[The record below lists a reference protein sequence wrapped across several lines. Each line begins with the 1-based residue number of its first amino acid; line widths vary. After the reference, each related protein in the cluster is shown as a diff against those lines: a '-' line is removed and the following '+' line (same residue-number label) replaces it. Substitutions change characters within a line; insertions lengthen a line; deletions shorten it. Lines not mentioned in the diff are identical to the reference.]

1 MRVSLLPRLIAT
13 FAAQHGGVKLRE
25 KRSEA
30 SGHLLS
36 SLLNYLSSRRGMKT
50 DKAGPGC
57 RAETNRERVE
67 RNANKITKH
76 SRARTGSLVM
86 ESQQV
91 KRARPSDG
99 STGHRPYYAVTVC
112 WRGTV
117 LGIGGGAPPTPCW
130 DPLWRQTDRQMEE
143 LRGPF
148 LEKKKPC
155 HLLRTPTL

>member
-57 RAETNRERVE
+57 RAETNRERVK
-67 RNANKITKH
+67 RNANKMTV
-76 SRARTGSLVM
+76 RMRMRT
-86 ESQQV
+86 
-91 KRARPSDG
+91 RR
-99 STGHRPYYAVTVC
+99 
-112 WRGTV
+112 
-117 LGIGGGAPPTPCW
+117 IG
-130 DPLWRQTDRQMEE
+130 
-143 LRGPF
+143 
-148 LEKKKPC
+148 
-155 HLLRTPTL
+155 

>member
-57 RAETNRERVE
+57 RAELIRERVE
-67 RNANKITKH
+67 RNANEITVWM
-76 SRARTGSLVM
+76 RMRIRM
-86 ESQQV
+86 
-91 KRARPSDG
+91 RR
-99 STGHRPYYAVTVC
+99 
-112 WRGTV
+112 
-117 LGIGGGAPPTPCW
+117 IG
-130 DPLWRQTDRQMEE
+130 
-143 LRGPF
+143 
-148 LEKKKPC
+148 
-155 HLLRTPTL
+155 